1 MIERFPKHQR
11 DFDLFLQNIVDG
23 RNFFFVRFSDGEM
36 EVLQNNSFELSGKGV
51 SWSKG
56 DNSFVYPEYDRKKFD
71 PGVQKH
77 IRDELMASLTFH
89 QPNYWVGL
97 PSANSKNARYINL
110 IEELTEQ
117 KVESR
122 STATYSD
129 LLINDNYMRFIRD
142 MIPALS
148 SKRSVTY
155 VGNYRADIK
164 LLNKNWNQ
172 IKIGDGIF
180 DDWETAKNYVISEI
194 EKLDERTIVLCSA
207 SSLTNVVGMEI
218 AKKSSKMTFIDIG
231 TALHPFIGLEQPV
244 REYHNQLTPWNL
256 ENLRPKLGYY
266 LLGRQKF
273 RWPKGWGSDSHEANQ

>member
-1 MIERFPKHQR
+1 MSQRLPKHRR
-11 DFDLFLQNIVDG
+11 DFDLFLQFIVDG

-36 EVLQNNSFELSGKGV
+36 EILQNNSIEISDKGV

-71 PGVQKH
+71 PAVHKH
-77 IRDELMASLTFH
+77 IRNELIASLIFNQH
-89 QPNYWVGL
+89 NYWVGL
-97 PSANSKNARYINL
+97 PSANSKNARYLRL
-110 IEELTEQ
+110 IEKLSEQ
-117 KVESR
+117 KIRTR

-129 LLINDNYMRFIRD
+129 LLINDNYLRFIRE

-172 IKIGDGIF
+172 INIRDGIF
-180 DDWETAKNYVISEI
+180 DDWDGAKNYVLSEI
-194 EKLDERTIVLCSA
+194 EKLDKNHIILCSA
-207 SSLTNVVGMEI
+207 SSLTNVLGMEI
-218 AKKSSKMTFIDIG
+218 AKKSSEMTFIDVG

-273 RWPKGWGSDSHEANQ
+273 LWPKGWDLESH